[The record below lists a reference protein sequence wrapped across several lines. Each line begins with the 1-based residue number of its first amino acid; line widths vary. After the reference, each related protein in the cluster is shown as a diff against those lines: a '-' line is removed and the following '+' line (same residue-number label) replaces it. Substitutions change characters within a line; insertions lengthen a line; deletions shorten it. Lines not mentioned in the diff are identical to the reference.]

1 MVEEGGCLL
10 TKHPVESCANCFY
23 ARKAWDEV
31 LCCRYPKGVYGGAAG
46 QRMRPED
53 WCGEWEKR

>member
-1 MVEEGGCLL
+1 M
-10 TKHPVESCANCFY
+10 TKHPIESCANCFF

-31 LCCRYPKGVYGGAAG
+31 LCCRYPKGMYGGAAG

-53 WCGEWEKR
+53 WCGEWEKN